1 MIKLLRHCFNLIKKY
16 TVLILFFLYAGY
28 LGYEFI
34 CPAFFT
40 DPVVQDDYAL
50 HYANAIETVNH
61 LTSRGIG
68 WGYSPQYCSGR
79 LAFGINEFWFAAFIL
94 LLAPWVGTALSFNL
108 SIIAGFVI
116 PPLSVYVMFK
126 CFDYKRNATI
136 TGLIFIMSGIIGMVP
151 LRSFYY
157 TGCFGFVIGTAFCFL
172 LLGMMKKFIDSGLI
186 RYLLLLCIGGTIVI
200 VIHPLSAVVFLC
212 LALPF
217 VTIKWKDLNLKA
229 FILILSAGCIAA
241 GLNLTW
247 LIPHIQYLKALE
259 KGAVTGMQ
267 THPFFLFDV
276 ITGNKAFTVVLTLF
290 VIQLH
295 KLYVKKRFK
304 EVLSWGMSALLLG
317 SIAFCGSQIGLDFF
331 EPNRFIIPLIFLM
344 MIIVASHIEVSFSQ
358 KNIVEPVLAAVF
370 IVLIIKPLPAYAIGF
385 KEYPTV
391 KKIVE
396 SLQKKKNDHGRVLFQ
411 DAYGHPWFDCHF
423 AALIP
428 VFTGRETTANT
439 FRLSPPRYAQFVEN
453 MLFGTTL
460 DKMTEDELKGNLHLF
475 NISFILT
482 YSEEARRFFNSCRL
496 VSLDQCV
503 ENFTIYKVNNFD
515 DNLCFNC
522 SADVAADNKYIQIE
536 NAADSVTTL
545 KYHYFKLLKVV
556 PESLTITPVLL
567 MNDPIPFIQIKN
579 GSVSSFSIICK

>member
-1 MIKLLRHCFNLIKKY
+1 MLIHCFNLIKKY
-16 TVLILFFLYAGY
+16 AVLILFFLYAGY

-40 DPVVQDDYAL
+40 DPIIQDDYAL

-68 WGYSPQYCSGR
+68 WGYSPQYCAGR

-94 LLAPWVGTALSFNL
+94 LLAPWVGTALSFNI
-108 SIIAGFVI
+108 SIIAGFFI
-116 PPLSVYVMFK
+116 PPLSMYVLFK
-126 CFDYKRNATI
+126 CFGNRRTAII
-136 TGLIFIMSGIIGMVP
+136 TGLIFIIFGIIGMVP

-157 TGCFGFVIGTAFCFL
+157 IGCFGFVIGTAFCFL
-172 LLGMMKKFIDSGLI
+172 LLGIMKKFIDSGLI
-186 RYLLLLCIGGTIVI
+186 RFLLLLCIGGTIVI

-217 VTIKWKDLNLKA
+217 ITIRCKDLNLKT
-229 FILILSAGCIAA
+229 FISILSAGCIAA
-241 GLNLTW
+241 GLNLIW
-247 LIPHIQYLKALE
+247 LIPHTQYLKALE

-267 THPFFLFDV
+267 THPFFFFDV
-276 ITGNKAFTVVLTLF
+276 ITGNKAFTVILILF
-290 VIQLH
+290 IIQLY
-295 KLYVKKRFK
+295 KLYVKKMFK
-304 EVLSWGMSALLLG
+304 EVLSWGISALLLG

-331 EPNRFIIPLIFLM
+331 EPNRFLIPLIFLM
-344 MIIVASHIEVSFSQ
+344 IIIVASHIEISFSR
-358 KNIVEPVLAAVF
+358 KKIIEPLLSTIF

-396 SLQKKKNDHGRVLFQ
+396 ALQKKQNDHGRVLFQ
-411 DAYGHPWFDCHF
+411 DSYDHPWFDCHF

-460 DKMTEDELKGNLHLF
+460 DTITEDKLKENLHLF
-475 NISFILT
+475 NISHILT
-482 YSEEARRFFNSCRL
+482 YNEEARRFFNSCRL
-496 VSLDQCV
+496 VSLDRCV
-503 ENFTIYKVNNFD
+503 KNFTIYKVNNFD
-515 DNLCFNC
+515 NNLCFNC
-522 SADVAADNKYIQIE
+522 SADIAADNKYIQIE
-536 NAADSVTTL
+536 NATDSVTTL
-545 KYHYFKLLKVV
+545 KYHYFKPLRVV
-556 PESLTITPVLL
+556 PESLVIAPVLL
-567 MNDPIPFIQIKN
+567 LNDPIPFIQIRN
-579 GSVSSFSIICK
+579 GTLHSFTILCKR